1 MTKKIEDY
9 QYNEDD
15 EYEEESEYE
24 DEEQSKKE
32 RKKNLLVGSIFITWF
47 MISLSIFSIAA
58 DLQNAY
64 LVVMNFGQYML
75 VFGGLACYST
85 RDKILLIVPIVGL
98 GCIII
103 PLLMMIGPKNI
114 NWEVVIPSIALLGF
128 IFAGLIILIP
138 PIINRFKRKKECSK
152 NIQAEVFKQ
161 VKDKDNNSKKI
172 RYTTTYTYT
181 YNNKKYKFK
190 RYNEKE
196 EKNIGSIIEIKID
209 PEYPESILE
218 PIDSIF
224 IIRICVGIYWLAFM
238 IIISLLF
245 ISQNF

>member
-1 MTKKIEDY
+1 
-9 QYNEDD
+9 
-15 EYEEESEYE
+15 
-24 DEEQSKKE
+24 
-32 RKKNLLVGSIFITWF
+32 

-64 LVVMNFGQYML
+64 LVVMNIGQYML

-85 RDKILLIVPIVGL
+85 HDKKLLIVPIVGL

-138 PIINRFKRKKECSK
+138 PIINRIKRKKQCSL

-161 VKDKDNNSKKI
+161 VKDKDHNSKKI

-218 PIDSIF
+218 PIDSMF

-238 IIISLLF
+238 LLISFLA

>member
-1 MTKKIEDY
+1 
-9 QYNEDD
+9 
-15 EYEEESEYE
+15 
-24 DEEQSKKE
+24 
-32 RKKNLLVGSIFITWF
+32 

-58 DLQNAY
+58 DLQHAY
-64 LVVMNFGQYML
+64 LAVMNIGQYML

-85 RDKILLIVPIVGL
+85 HDKKLLIVPIVGL

-138 PIINRFKRKKECSK
+138 PIINRIKRKKECSL
-152 NIQAEVFKQ
+152 NIKAEVFKQ

-218 PIDSIF
+218 PIDSMF

-238 IIISLLF
+238 LLISFLA

>member
-1 MTKKIEDY
+1 
-9 QYNEDD
+9 
-15 EYEEESEYE
+15 
-24 DEEQSKKE
+24 
-32 RKKNLLVGSIFITWF
+32 

-64 LVVMNFGQYML
+64 LVVMNIGQYML

-85 RDKILLIVPIVGL
+85 HDKKLLIVPIVGL

-103 PLLMMIGPKNI
+103 PLLMMLGPKNI
-114 NWEVVIPSIALLGF
+114 NWDVTIPAIALLGF
-128 IFAGLIILIP
+128 IFAGLIILLP
-138 PIINRFKRKKECSK
+138 PIINRIKRKKECSL
-152 NIQAEVFKQ
+152 NIKAEVFKQ

-218 PIDSIF
+218 PIDSMF

-238 IIISLLF
+238 LLISFLA

>member
-1 MTKKIEDY
+1 MAKKIEDY

-24 DEEQSKKE
+24 DDEQSKKE
-32 RKKNLLVGSIFITWF
+32 RKKTLLVGSIFITWF

-58 DLQNAY
+58 DLQNAH

-75 VFGGLACYST
+75 IFGGLACYPT
-85 RDKILLIVPIVGL
+85 RDKILLIVSIVGL
-98 GCIII
+98 SCIII
-103 PLLMMIGPKNI
+103 PLLMMIGPKSI

-128 IFAGLIILIP
+128 IFAGLSILIP
-138 PIINRFKRKKECSK
+138 PIINRIKRKKECSE
-152 NIQAEVFKQ
+152 NIQATVVKQ
-161 VKDKDNNSKKI
+161 VKDKDKKSKKI

-190 RYNEKE
+190 RYDEKK
-196 EKNIGSIIEIKID
+196 EKTIGSIIEIKID

-218 PIDSIF
+218 PIDSTF
-224 IIRICVGIYWLAFM
+224 ITRICVGIYWLAFM
-238 IIISLLF
+238 LLMCF
-245 ISQNF
+245 LAISQNF